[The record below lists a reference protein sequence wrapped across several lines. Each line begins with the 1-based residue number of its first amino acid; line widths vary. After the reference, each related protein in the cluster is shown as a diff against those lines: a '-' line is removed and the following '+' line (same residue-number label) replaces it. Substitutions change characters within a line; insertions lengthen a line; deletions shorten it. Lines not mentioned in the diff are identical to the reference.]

1 MRNTPLTLLLAALSL
16 TAAARALDLT
26 PHFADMDADGL
37 LIRLPY
43 FQDGAK
49 RVFIKPPE
57 GWKIDGNSERA
68 NLSSESAPHST
79 VTFTLSAK
87 PALPGNESER
97 KTLRDAMLALPGKE
111 AANVTLEADTPNPF
125 PLNGWK
131 TFEFRVSYDMSA
143 VHFQKSILLVRLNAI
158 EELRITVTAPAQE
171 YAKAA
176 GAAMA
181 CLRSWHKQ

>member
-1 MRNTPLTLLLAALSL
+1 MRNTPLSLLLAALSL

-26 PHFADMDADGL
+26 PRFADVDADGL
-37 LIRLPY
+37 SITLPY
-43 FQDGAK
+43 FQDGQK
-49 RVFIKPPE
+49 RVFIKPPV
-57 GWKIDGNSERA
+57 GWKIAGNSERA
-68 NLSSESAPHST
+68 NLSSETAPRST

-87 PALPGNESER
+87 PVFPNSEAER
-97 KTLRDAMLALPGKE
+97 KSLRDVMLTLPGKE
-111 AANVTLEADTPNPF
+111 AANVTLESDTRDPL

-131 TFEFRVSYDMSA
+131 TFEFRVSYDVSD

-158 EELRITVTAPAQE
+158 EELRITVTGPEQE
-171 YAKAA
+171 FAKAA